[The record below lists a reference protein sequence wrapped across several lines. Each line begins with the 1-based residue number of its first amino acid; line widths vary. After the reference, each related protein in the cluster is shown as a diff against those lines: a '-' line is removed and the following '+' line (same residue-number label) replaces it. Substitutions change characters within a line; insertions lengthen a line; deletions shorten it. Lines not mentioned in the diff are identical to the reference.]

1 MNACSPRCGWCGRCE
16 DDTTFTPPAHD
27 YLWCDRCGKD
37 AIHPVQLAGVGI
49 ACSHACMNALEAQ
62 FAAAVWKRRG

>member
-1 MNACSPRCGWCGRCE
+1 MNACSERCAWCGRCE
-16 DDTTFTPPAHD
+16 DASTLTPPQRE

-49 ACSHACMNALEAQ
+49 ACSRACMNALEQRFAQ
-62 FAAAVWKRRG
+62 TMQSRRG